1 MKQVTIVGVGA
12 LGSHVALF
20 LRNEAQLKLIDFD
33 RVEKKNTLS
42 QFHSH
47 KSLGQNKARSLEQCM
62 DFLFAGPRVFSV
74 PHKLVEDNAEQ
85 LLSKTD
91 LVIDCVDNVEA
102 RKIIESN
109 RFTDVLH
116 GGLAADGQF
125 GLVAWNDE
133 FPIEDGGE
141 EAATCEDGEHLP
153 FIATTA
159 AYIAKAAQMYLKD
172 GRKVGFMVHPTGAE
186 RT

>member
-20 LRNEAQLKLIDFD
+20 LRNEARLKLIDFD
-33 RVEKKNTLS
+33 RIEQKNVLS
-42 QFHSH
+42 QFHARRNVG
-47 KSLGQNKARSLEQCM
+47 KNKARSLEQTM
-62 DFLFAGPRVFSV
+62 DFLFSGPEVISL

-91 LVIDCVDNVEA
+91 LVIDCVDNAEA
-102 RKIIESN
+102 RKLIESHK
-109 RFTDVLH
+109 FTPVLH
-116 GGLAADGQF
+116 GGLAADGMF
-125 GLVAWNDE
+125 GMVGWDDE
-133 FPIEDGGE
+133 FPIEGGGE
-141 EAATCEDGEHLP
+141 EGATCEDGEHLP

-159 AYIAKAAQMYLKD
+159 AYIAKAAQTYLKH
-172 GRKVGFMVHPTGAE
+172 GHKLGFMVHPTGAE